1 MQAVAANG
9 WAGPSI
15 LVAMADMTTAVT
27 ELAENDPRRA
37 AEILGELASDLV
49 AVDGDLPALLERF
62 LEPLL
67 RMSGAQAGAVR
78 AITDLGDQMQL
89 IGSLGLTE
97 AVAKAESCVRSG
109 CGTCGAAASGSIPV
123 WTSAMSACAQV
134 NRSSLVEGEYRRM
147 LAVPLQHRGRVH
159 GIYNLFFSHG
169 DEPAPEVL
177 ALLRSA
183 GELLG
188 LALNNA
194 RLERAHLRLAVMN
207 ERRSMAAEVHD
218 SVAQTLA
225 FIKMRMPLLQ
235 EVIADHDEAT
245 ALRYAGEVRRAVT
258 EAHAS
263 VRELLTHFRAPVDPL
278 GLRHALQS
286 SIAEFEQTTGIELAF
301 SDRAPTVTLSPAHE
315 VQLSRI
321 VQEALTNIARHA
333 GARHTWVTI
342 DGGADTVEILVE
354 DDGYGLPGADEGE
367 REPHYGIDIMRQRAA
382 SLGGLIEIGRREGGG
397 TRVRVRV
404 PRGAQMGATS

>member
-1 MQAVAANG
+1 
-9 WAGPSI
+9 
-15 LVAMADMTTAVT
+15 MADMTTAVT
-27 ELAENDPRRA
+27 VVAENDPPRA

-89 IGSLGLTE
+89 IGSLSLPE
-97 AVAKAESCVRSG
+97 VVAKAQGCVRSG

-123 WTSAMSACAQV
+123 WTSANVACAQV
-134 NRSSLVEGEYRRM
+134 DRSGTFGGEYRRM

-159 GIYNLFFSHG
+159 GIYNLFFAHG
-169 DEPAPEVL
+169 DEPAPDVL
-177 ALLRSA
+177 AVLKSA

-194 RLERAHLRLAVMN
+194 RLERAHLRLALMN

-225 FIKMRMPLLQ
+225 FIKLRMPLLQ
-235 EVIADHDEAT
+235 ESIAGHDEAV
-245 ALRYAGEVRRAVT
+245 ASRYAGEVRRAVT

-278 GLRHALQS
+278 GLRHALQT

-301 SDRAPTVTLSPAHE
+301 SDRAPTLTLSPAHE
-315 VQLSRI
+315 VQLFRI

-342 DGGADTVEILVE
+342 DGGADAIEILVE
-354 DDGYGLPGADEGE
+354 DDGRGVPASGGSAG
-367 REPHYGIDIMRQRAA
+367 EPHYGIDIMRQRAA
-382 SLGGLIEIGRREGGG
+382 SLGGLVEIGRREGGG
-397 TRVRVRV
+397 TRLRVRV
-404 PRGAQMGATS
+404 PRAAEMSAAS

>member
-1 MQAVAANG
+1 
-9 WAGPSI
+9 
-15 LVAMADMTTAVT
+15 MTTAV
-27 ELAENDPRRA
+27 AEVADNDPRRA

-49 AVDGDLPALLERF
+49 AEDGDLPALLERF

-78 AITDLGDQMQL
+78 AITDLGDQMRL
-89 IGSLGLTE
+89 IGSLGLPDE
-97 AVAKAESCVRSG
+97 VARAQGCARSG

-123 WTSAMSACAQV
+123 WTSAMTACAQV
-134 NRSSLVEGEYRRM
+134 NTSGDFGGEYRRM
-147 LAVPLQHRGRVH
+147 LAIPLQHRGRVH
-159 GIYNLFFSHG
+159 GIYNLFFAHG

-177 ALLRSA
+177 AVLKSA

-194 RLERAHLRLAVMN
+194 RLERAHLRLALMN
-207 ERRSMAAEVHD
+207 ERRAMAAEVHD

-225 FIKMRMPLLQ
+225 FIKLRMPLLQ
-235 EVIADHDEAT
+235 EAISDHDET
-245 ALRYAGEVRRAVT
+245 VALRYAGEVRRAVT

-286 SIAEFEQTTGIELAF
+286 SIVEFEQKTGIALAF
-301 SDRAPTVTLSPAHE
+301 SDRAPRLTLPHAHE
-315 VQLSRI
+315 VQLFRI

-342 DGGADTVEILVE
+342 DGGADAVEILVE
-354 DDGYGLPGADEGE
+354 DDGHGVCTGGESRDET
-367 REPHYGIDIMRQRAA
+367 HYGIDIMRQRAA
-382 SLGGLIEIGRREGGG
+382 SLGGQIEIGRREGGG

-404 PRGAQMGATS
+404 PRGAETSAAS

>member
-1 MQAVAANG
+1 MAANG
-9 WAGPSI
+9 WLALIPMGSFE
-15 LVAMADMTTAVT
+15 MATAV
-27 ELAENDPRRA
+27 AESADNDPRRA

-62 LEPLL
+62 LDPLL
-67 RMSGAQAGAVR
+67 RLSGAQAGAVR

-89 IGSLGLTE
+89 IGSVGLPE
-97 AVAKAESCVRSG
+97 AVAKAQGCVRSG

-123 WTSAMSACAQV
+123 WTSKVTACAQV
-134 NRSSLVEGEYRRM
+134 DASGELGGEYRRM
-147 LAVPLQHRGRVH
+147 LAIPLQHRGRVH
-159 GIYNLFFSHG
+159 GIYNLFFAHG

-177 ALLRSA
+177 AVLKSA

-194 RLERAHLRLAVMN
+194 RLERAHLRLALMN
-207 ERRSMAAEVHD
+207 ERRAMAAEVHD

-225 FIKMRMPLLQ
+225 FIKLRMPLL
-235 EVIADHDEAT
+235 EEAISDHDESVAS
-245 ALRYAGEVRRAVT
+245 RYAGEVRRAVT

-301 SDRAPTVTLSPAHE
+301 SDRAPTLTLSPAHE
-315 VQLSRI
+315 VQLFRI
-321 VQEALTNIARHA
+321 VQEALNNIARHA
-333 GARHTWVTI
+333 GARHTWVTL
-342 DGGADTVEILVE
+342 DGGADAVEILVE
-354 DDGYGLPGADEGE
+354 DDGHGVPAAGASACEA
-367 REPHYGIDIMRQRAA
+367 HYGIDIMRQRAA
-382 SLGGLIEIGRREGGG
+382 SLGGQVEIGRREGGG
-397 TRVRVRV
+397 TRLRVRV
-404 PRGAQMGATS
+404 PRVAEMGAVS